1 MTLDPASIA
10 NRRWRRVAEMAPQA
24 GEGKHVPSPC
34 QSVCIMHPTTGWC
47 EGCLRR
53 IDEIAAWAGL
63 DDDTKRTIWAAL
75 PARRVRWLELHPPQA
90 GRHD

>member
-1 MTLDPASIA
+1 MDKA
-10 NRRWRRVAEMAPQA
+10 
-24 GEGKHVPSPC
+24 
-34 QSVCIMHPTTGWC
+34 TGWC

-75 PARRVRWLELHPPQA
+75 PARRVRWLEVHPRRA